1 VTVDLVIRDARI
13 VTEDHIF
20 RGSIAVR
27 DGRIAALTSVGEE
40 PAARRVV
47 EADGRHL
54 LPGLVDPHTHIGANR
69 TRSWAELASSETK
82 AAAAGGVTTV
92 MQYCRNYGQRD
103 GSYLDG
109 FDDYVATGRSQIHVD
124 LFFHFTLES
133 DAQIAEIPTYA
144 QRYGIRCFK
153 AYIGGYPPG
162 NEIGLG
168 ILDTAQMVDAMRQVQ
183 LLGNGGLLAV
193 HVEDVAVVGRGM
205 RDTAASRRQDLPAYT
220 EARPAEAEESD
231 LLRAAYWAKVT
242 GCRLYV
248 PHVTI
253 GNALDLAARARLERG
268 PELVLETCPQYLVLT
283 KDAPIGIRGKCNP
296 PLRDQREQD
305 RLWEGIRRGLIST
318 IGTDHVSSTKG
329 QRGNDLWTE
338 IPGFAGLETLLPLL
352 VTEGVRKGRIEWTD
366 IVRLCSANPART
378 FGIYPRKGSLLPGA
392 DADLVLVDDQT
403 ERVVSQ
409 ERMHTVGTTVYAGQK
424 LSGWPWMTIV
434 RGVPVYE
441 GDRVTAPAGHGSIL
455 NLSASGVAR

>member
-1 VTVDLVIRDARI
+1 MTVDLVVRDARI
-13 VTEDHIF
+13 VLEDHVF
-20 RGSIAVR
+20 RGSVAVR
-27 DGRIAALTSVGEE
+27 DGRIASLTSVGDE

-47 EADGRHL
+47 EAEGRYL

-69 TRSWAELASSETK
+69 GRSWAELASSETK

-92 MQYCRNYGQRD
+92 MQYCRTYGDRD
-103 GSYLDG
+103 GSYLDT
-109 FDDYVATGRSQIHVD
+109 FDDYVATARSRVHVD

-133 DAQIAEIPTYA
+133 DTQVAEIPAYA
-144 QRYGIRCFK
+144 RRYGIHSFK

-168 ILDTAQMVDAMRQVQ
+168 ILDTAQMVDAMRQIQ
-183 LLGNGGLLAV
+183 QFDGLLAV

-205 RDTAASRRQDLPAYT
+205 STTAASRRQDLPAYS

-231 LLRAAYWAKVT
+231 LLRAAYWARVA

-253 GNALDLAARARLERG
+253 GNALDVAARARFERG
-268 PELVLETCPQYLVLT
+268 PELILETCPQYLVLT

-329 QRGNDLWTE
+329 LRGDDLWTE

-352 VTEGVRKGRIEWTD
+352 VTEGVRTGRIEWTD

-392 DADLVLVDDQT
+392 DADLVLVDDHT

-409 ERMHTVGTTVYAGQK
+409 EGMHTVGTTVYAGRK
-424 LSGWPWMTIV
+424 LTGWPWMTVV

-441 GDRVTAPAGHGSIL
+441 GDRVIAPAGHGSIL
-455 NLSASGVAR
+455 NLVRSSVAA